1 MGSYK
6 KSRTRRLELAA
17 LAASATLVCTSVVTV
32 GLASA
37 STTSHQTQSR
47 ALTSITIGEPLSPPQ
62 VPQQAVFVA
71 QKLGFFKEFGLSV
84 HIAYMPNGLSSEL
97 GTTANSITL
106 GMAGG
111 SDSIE
116 AAAQGAPIHAVWV
129 DYQKLDLVCIG
140 GPGIKSVKDLV
151 GKNVASTG
159 AGGFAETTMT
169 ACLNAGGVQQSQVH
183 EISMT
188 RAQFVPSLANG
199 QIQAAVFHADDAYT
213 VTHAIKGA
221 TVLNYLDKSLP
232 NFWYG
237 SLNVTNSYAIAHPLT
252 VERAIAAMILADR
265 WMMNPKNNAQ
275 FISLATKDTQE
286 SRAAVTSAIK
296 FDRSIKL
303 WNEGCGVSRPAVA
316 FTSQMLKS
324 QGATTSLPSF
334 GKVYNS
340 KYCAAALRL
349 IKG

>member
-1 MGSYK
+1 MGSYL
-6 KSRTRRLELAA
+6 RTRRFRRLEMVTVSAA
-17 LAASATLVCTSVVTV
+17 LIGASVVST

-37 STTSHQTQSR
+37 SPKPHAQAA
-47 ALTSITIGEPLSPPQ
+47 ALTSITIGEPLSPPE
-62 VPQQAVFVA
+62 VPQQAVFIA
-71 QKLGFFKEFGLSV
+71 QELGFFKKFGLSV

-97 GTTANSITL
+97 GTTSSSITL

-111 SDSIE
+111 TDSIE

-140 GPGIKSVKDLV
+140 GPSIKSVKDLI

-183 EISMT
+183 EITMS
-188 RAQFVPSLANG
+188 RSEFVPALANG

-213 VTHAIKGA
+213 ITHEVKGA
-221 TVLNYLDKSLP
+221 TILNYLYKSLP
-232 NFWYG
+232 SFWYG
-237 SLNVTNSYAIAHPLT
+237 SLNVVDSYAAQHPLI

-265 WMMNPKNNAQ
+265 WMLNPQNNTR
-275 FISLATKDTQE
+275 FIALATKSTGE
-286 SRAAVTSAIK
+286 SKSAVSTAIK

-303 WNEGCGVSRPAVA
+303 WNPGCGVFPGTIA
-316 FTSQMLKS
+316 FTSRLLKS
-324 QGATTSLPSF
+324 EGSITSVPSF
-334 GKVYNS
+334 TKVYTS

-349 IKG
+349 IKK